1 MLRVVVKKNQAAPEL
16 EGCFVDECPFRFR
29 DVFFFGGS
37 FDTLHVQVD
46 NLNFEELVL
55 KTK

>member
-37 FDTLHVQVD
+37 FNTLHVQVD